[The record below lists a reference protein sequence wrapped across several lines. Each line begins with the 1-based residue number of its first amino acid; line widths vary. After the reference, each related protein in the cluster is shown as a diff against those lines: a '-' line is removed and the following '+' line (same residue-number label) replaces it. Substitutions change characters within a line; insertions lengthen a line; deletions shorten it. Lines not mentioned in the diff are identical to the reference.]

1 MSRQASYLLIAVLV
15 GTVIGV
21 LLASELARDNAL
33 VDQAPANDSPSL
45 AEKGSV
51 TGMSNFEPAQFAEVL
66 QSLTNTMNEEIRE
79 RRLLA
84 QQVEEL
90 QAEVAELRKARGGD
104 EEEAPERV
112 VNFQAME
119 DRFTEM
125 GFTSQE
131 RESLWR
137 LEAARQVQQ
146 VELNDR
152 ARREGWID
160 TSRYNEEMEAL
171 STFASPVRDELGDD
185 RYDRYLYAMGRTN
198 RVIVGGVMP
207 TSQAEKAGLRRGDV
221 IVRYGGEPVYTNL
234 HLVRLRSSGE
244 AGAPVMV
251 EINRNGQSMQIN
263 MSRGPMGFG
272 GSVESIDPRTNIRP
286 GTD

>member
-1 MSRQASYLLIAVLV
+1 MSRQASYLLITVLF
-15 GTVIGV
+15 GIVIGV
-21 LLASELARDNAL
+21 VVAPRLTRDDVL
-33 VDQAPANDSPSL
+33 VDQVSTNSSQSPAEQGLVS
-45 AEKGSV
+45 
-51 TGMSNFEPAQFAEVL
+51 GMGDIEPAQFAEVL

-171 STFASPVRDELGDD
+171 STFNSPVRNELGDD
-185 RYDRYLYAMGRTN
+185 RYDRYLYAMGRPN

-207 TSQAEKAGLRRGDV
+207 TSQAEKAGLSRGDV
-221 IVRYGGEPVYTNL
+221 VVRYGGESVYSNL
-234 HLVRLRSSGE
+234 HLIKLRSSGE
-244 AGAPVMV
+244 AGAPVVV
-251 EINRNGQSMQIN
+251 EINRDGQPMQVT
-263 MSRGPMGFG
+263 MPRGPMGFG
-272 GSVESIDPRTNIRP
+272 GSVESIDPRTNIQQ
-286 GTD
+286 GSE